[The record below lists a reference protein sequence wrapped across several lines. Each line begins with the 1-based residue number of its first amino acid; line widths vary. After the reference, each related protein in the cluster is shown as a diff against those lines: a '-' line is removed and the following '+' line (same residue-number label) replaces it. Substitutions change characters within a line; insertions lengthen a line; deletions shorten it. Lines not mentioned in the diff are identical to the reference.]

1 MEQLPMDSNEFS
13 TSIDD
18 LLEEDDGYT
27 INRCNSN
34 NSPVI
39 KRSQVDIRDMDPSLA
54 YKKDEQWIQEW
65 CLNLK
70 RDDISNMLILAACFA
85 ILTNPFLLKM
95 LQPYIPIFFESN
107 SIGYNAW
114 GTYIFGAI
122 FALMYAFMTLK

>member
-1 MEQLPMDSNEFS
+1 MEHIPMHSNEFS
-13 TSIDD
+13 TSIDE
-18 LLEEDDGYT
+18 LLDEDECHP
-27 INRCNSN
+27 INQCSN

-39 KRSQVDIRDMDPSLA
+39 KRSQLDIREMDPSLA
-54 YKKDEQWIQEW
+54 YKRDERWIQEW

-85 ILTNPFLLKM
+85 VLTNPFLLKM
-95 LQPYIPIFFESN
+95 LQPYIPIFFENN
-107 SIGYNAW
+107 SIGYNVW

>member
-1 MEQLPMDSNEFS
+1 MEHLPMDSNEFS
-13 TSIDD
+13 TSIDE
-18 LLEEDDGYT
+18 LLEEDDY
-27 INRCNSN
+27 INQCN
-34 NSPVI
+34 NSPV
-39 KRSQVDIRDMDPSLA
+39 KRSHLNIREMDPSLT

-85 ILTNPFLLKM
+85 VLTNPFLLKM
-95 LQPYIPIFFESN
+95 LQPYIPIFFENN
-107 SIGYNAW
+107 SIGYNVW